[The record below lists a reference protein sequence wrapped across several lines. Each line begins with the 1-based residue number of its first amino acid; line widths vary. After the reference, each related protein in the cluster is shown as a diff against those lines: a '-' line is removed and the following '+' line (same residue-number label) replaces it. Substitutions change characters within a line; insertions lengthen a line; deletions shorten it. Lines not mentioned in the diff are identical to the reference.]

1 MQKYKNTAL
10 IIIFCIFVTSIIFTY
25 FNSLHYF
32 NFYDEFKVPN
42 SSFKVTKFKSV
53 NPIGRGYF
61 DIYEN
66 KLFLMTGDGKIL
78 FIPIKKI
85 NKKRLTF
92 KKVKS
97 NFKDIIGVGYG
108 KNRFKIVKNILIKNN
123 KIYVSIA
130 KKVNEKCYVS
140 SILVSDLDINK
151 IFFRE
156 FFSTNECSLYNNLG
170 GGGNLHSYKKNTI
183 LMALGDWNYA
193 ERYKLNKAQNT
204 KSLFGKIIA
213 IREKTKEY
221 KILSIGHRNQQGLF
235 YDEKNDV
242 IFSTEHG
249 PEGGD
254 EININIL
261 PESSKIKNYGWP
273 ISSYGEHYG
282 FPDEPLGFIC
292 QCPLNELYKEIP
304 LHKSHKLYGFEEP
317 LKNFTP
323 SIGIT
328 QIIKTEDFLNMHNKN
343 ILYVGAMGWGNN
355 SGTNSV
361 HQIILSDDF
370 KIEEH
375 GIIPLRSRIRD
386 LIYIKKLNA
395 IVVFLGSSGT
405 IGILKRENK
414 INFSLK

>member
-1 MQKYKNTAL
+1 MFYFKYIQKYKNTAL
-10 IIIFCIFVTSIIFTY
+10 IIIFCVFAVSIIFIH
-25 FNSLHYF
+25 FNSLQYF

-53 NPIGRGYF
+53 DPIGRGYF

-97 NFKDIIGVGYG
+97 NFKNIIGVGYG
-108 KNRFKIVKNILIKNN
+108 KHRFVIVKNILIKNN

-249 PEGGD
+249 P
-254 EININIL
+254 
-261 PESSKIKNYGWP
+261 
-273 ISSYGEHYG
+273 
-282 FPDEPLGFIC
+282 
-292 QCPLNELYKEIP
+292 
-304 LHKSHKLYGFEEP
+304 
-317 LKNFTP
+317 
-323 SIGIT
+323 
-328 QIIKTEDFLNMHNKN
+328 
-343 ILYVGAMGWGNN
+343 
-355 SGTNSV
+355 
-361 HQIILSDDF
+361 
-370 KIEEH
+370 
-375 GIIPLRSRIRD
+375 
-386 LIYIKKLNA
+386 
-395 IVVFLGSSGT
+395 
-405 IGILKRENK
+405 
-414 INFSLK
+414 